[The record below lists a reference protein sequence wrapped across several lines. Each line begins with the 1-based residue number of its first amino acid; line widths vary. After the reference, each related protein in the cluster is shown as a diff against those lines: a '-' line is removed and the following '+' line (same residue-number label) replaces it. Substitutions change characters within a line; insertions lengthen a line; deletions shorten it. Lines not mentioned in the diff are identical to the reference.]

1 MKYTLYFLLFLVIFI
16 PPVVNSEESEI
27 FIETDKKSYEEGETI
42 TISGIVNIKI
52 GETPITMQIFNEEK
66 LVQIAQ
72 LTVAEDGSF
81 TNSIMAKGPLWKNS
95 GEYTIRTSYGEN
107 NISEIIFNYLKNSE
121 IAETEKVFR
130 FDGGESGILEINYKI
145 FDGKIDD
152 IFIEPKILGMVI
164 KIDGEKNGKLIIELP
179 REYIDAKSENSDIDF
194 IIILNNRQINYEE
207 VNIAEKSR
215 SIKIDFEEGKNT
227 IEVIGTKVIPEFGQI
242 ALLIL
247 TSGIILSLVAVRS
260 KMKIIYS

>member
-1 MKYTLYFLLFLVIFI
+1 MKYILYFLLFLIIFI
-16 PPVVNSEESEI
+16 PPVANSEESEI
-27 FIETDKKSYEEGETI
+27 YIETDKKNYEEGDTI

-52 GETPITMQIFNEEK
+52 GETPITIQIFNEEK

-81 TNSIMAKGPLWKNS
+81 TNTVVAKGPLWKNS
-95 GEYTIRTSYGEN
+95 GEYTIRITYGESS
-107 NISEIIFNYLKNSE
+107 ISEIIFNYVKNSE
-121 IAETEKVFR
+121 IAETEEVFR
-130 FDGGESGILEINYKI
+130 VDGRESGILEINYKI

-152 IFIEPKILGMVI
+152 IIIEPKILGMVI
-164 KIDGEKNGKLIIELP
+164 KIDGQKNGKLIIELP

-207 VNIAEKSR
+207 VKTAEKSR
-215 SIKIDFEEGKNT
+215 SLKIDFDEGQNT
-227 IEVIGTKVIPEFGQI
+227 IEIIGTKVIPEFGQI
-242 ALLIL
+242 ALVIL